1 MYNADKIDVVV
12 YARYSSAGQ
21 NDQSIDGQVQKCR
34 EFAEQRGFR
43 VVKEYADRALSGRHA
58 ETRPAFQQMIADA
71 KK

>member
-43 VVKEYADRALSGRHA
+43 VVKEYADRALAGRRA
-58 ETRPAFQQMIADA
+58 VDG
-71 KK
+71 